1 MTLHLTNA
9 ITKQFFIVTWDCRIH
24 LKPLQLA
31 VKRVAGL
38 SMKQTAQQVSSGL
51 GMEGIPAD
59 VQHSSQSFL
68 VSHLQPKTLEIIRS
82 TKSYI
87 ILQATY
93 MYIFLSSSYSA
104 FPDTF
109 QMHKKS
115 LYITL

>member
-82 TKSYI
+82 TKSNI

-93 MYIFLSSSYSA
+93 MYIFLS
-104 FPDTF
+104 
-109 QMHKKS
+109 
-115 LYITL
+115 